1 MPHRSTTIN
10 ANLTKATA
18 SIPDVLQLLRLWE
31 PNEKV
36 SEFRVRAVEQ
46 NLLGKSSRSRARD
59 LFESVF
65 QRRYL
70 GNGSGR
76 PARLLKRLVAAG
88 KPRDVVDR
96 LLFYHAALTE
106 HVLYRAAVDLVYEH
120 RQRGEDRI
128 TKEEMKRFIK
138 ALPRSGEDPY
148 SDAVLDKLA
157 QGALTALRDFRLLE
171 GKAEKR
177 IAPVRVPDE
186 VVGYVAYALKEEGHS
201 AKGIVEHEDWR
212 LYLLTPREAED
223 RIADVG
229 ALGHFTYRAAGDIRR
244 FDWAHDTLDE
254 YVEAIASG

>member
-10 ANLTKATA
+10 ANLTKAAA

-31 PNEKV
+31 PEEEL
-36 SEFRVRAVEQ
+36 SEFRTRAVEQ

-59 LFESVF
+59 LFEAVF

-76 PARLLKRLVAAG
+76 PARLLKRLVTAG

-96 LLFYHAALTE
+96 LLFYHAALAE

-120 RQRGEDRI
+120 RQRRRDRV
-128 TKEEMKRFIK
+128 TKEEMRRFIK
-138 ALPRSGEDPY
+138 ALPRNGDDPY
-148 SDAVLDKLA
+148 SEAVLDKLA
-157 QGALTALRDFRLLE
+157 QRVLTALRDFRVLE
-171 GKAEKR
+171 GKVEKR

-186 VVGYVAYALKEEGHS
+186 VVGYVTYALKEEGHS
-201 AKGIVEHEDWR
+201 AKSIVDHKDWR
-212 LYLLTPREAED
+212 LFLLTSREAEG

-229 ALGHFTYRAAGDIRR
+229 ALGYFTYRAAGDIRR
-244 FDWAHDTLDE
+244 FDWAHDTLEE